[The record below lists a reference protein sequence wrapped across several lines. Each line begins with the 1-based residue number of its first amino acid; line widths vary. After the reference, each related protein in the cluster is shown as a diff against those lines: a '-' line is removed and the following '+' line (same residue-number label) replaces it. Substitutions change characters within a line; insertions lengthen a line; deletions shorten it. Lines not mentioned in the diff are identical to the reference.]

1 MYRLL
6 FIPLVLFVS
15 SCVGDYFIDDF
26 VQPVISINPT
36 IDTIAVGESAQL
48 EYRYLNNIGQLQNI
62 ASVIWGT
69 SDPSIISVSEN
80 GVITGVQ
87 KGAAD
92 IIVSATESDISV
104 SDTYTIIV
112 GDSTVASEI
121 STNRSGV
128 LRSTSQY
135 LLKGSFT
142 LAANDDGALV
152 LTYGDDY
159 EATRAL
165 PELHGFL
172 SNNPN
177 SFQDA
182 YDLGETTVFEGAHS
196 ITIGPEVDISDYS
209 YITYWCVPFRV
220 KVGDATIEE

>member
-6 FIPLVLFVS
+6 FIPLVLFIS

-26 VQPVISINPT
+26 VEPVISISSS
-36 IDTIAVGESAQL
+36 IDTIGVGESAQL
-48 EYRYLNNIGQLQNI
+48 DYRYLNNVGQLQNLS
-62 ASVIWGT
+62 SVSWVS
-69 SDPSIISVSEN
+69 SDPSIISVSET

-87 KGAAD
+87 KGAAE
-92 IIVSATESDISV
+92 IMLSALVNDISV
-104 SDTYTIIV
+104 SDNYPIIV
-112 GDSTVASEI
+112 GDSTVESEQ
-121 STNRSGV
+121 STKRSGV

-142 LAANDDGALV
+142 LEANDDGTLI
-152 LTYGDDY
+152 LTYSDDY

-196 ITIGPEVDISDYS
+196 ITIGPGIDISDYS